1 MLGLKRGTVQLCE
14 HEQAWEIEAQN
25 TILRLKEILG
35 AVIKDIQHVGST
47 SIPSIKAKPIIDIA
61 IAIDDFEDVL
71 LLEEE
76 LKKQGFYYRPKVDL
90 GEQLLFASGSY
101 YDGTGDL
108 QTHFIINMT
117 DRPWRNSDMA
127 RPRKNNIT
135 IDEEIIKQ
143 EEQVSKSKA
152 KYDADV
158 KKLKD
163 LYAKKDE
170 MKKKELLAAVGKS
183 SKTYEEILRFLQGE
197 A

>member
-1 MLGLKRGTVQLCE
+1 M
-14 HEQAWEIEAQN
+14 
-25 TILRLKEILG
+25 
-35 AVIKDIQHVGST
+35 
-47 SIPSIKAKPIIDIA
+47 AK
-61 IAIDDFEDVL
+61 
-71 LLEEE
+71 
-76 LKKQGFYYRPKVDL
+76 
-90 GEQLLFASGSY
+90 
-101 YDGTGDL
+101 
-108 QTHFIINMT
+108 
-117 DRPWRNSDMA
+117 
-127 RPRKNNIT
+127 PRKNNIT

-170 MKKKELLAAVGKS
+170 MKKKELLAAVEKS

>member
-1 MLGLKRGTVQLCE
+1 
-14 HEQAWEIEAQN
+14 
-25 TILRLKEILG
+25 
-35 AVIKDIQHVGST
+35 
-47 SIPSIKAKPIIDIA
+47 
-61 IAIDDFEDVL
+61 
-71 LLEEE
+71 
-76 LKKQGFYYRPKVDL
+76 
-90 GEQLLFASGSY
+90 
-101 YDGTGDL
+101 
-108 QTHFIINMT
+108 
-117 DRPWRNSDMA
+117 MA
-127 RPRKNNIT
+127 RPRKNHIT

-170 MKKKELLAAVGKS
+170 MKKKELLAAVEKS

>member
-1 MLGLKRGTVQLCE
+1 
-14 HEQAWEIEAQN
+14 
-25 TILRLKEILG
+25 
-35 AVIKDIQHVGST
+35 
-47 SIPSIKAKPIIDIA
+47 
-61 IAIDDFEDVL
+61 
-71 LLEEE
+71 
-76 LKKQGFYYRPKVDL
+76 
-90 GEQLLFASGSY
+90 
-101 YDGTGDL
+101 
-108 QTHFIINMT
+108 
-117 DRPWRNSDMA
+117 MA

-170 MKKKELLAAVGKS
+170 MKKKELLAAVEKS

>member
-1 MLGLKRGTVQLCE
+1 
-14 HEQAWEIEAQN
+14 
-25 TILRLKEILG
+25 
-35 AVIKDIQHVGST
+35 
-47 SIPSIKAKPIIDIA
+47 
-61 IAIDDFEDVL
+61 
-71 LLEEE
+71 
-76 LKKQGFYYRPKVDL
+76 
-90 GEQLLFASGSY
+90 
-101 YDGTGDL
+101 
-108 QTHFIINMT
+108 
-117 DRPWRNSDMA
+117 MA

-163 LYAKKDE
+163 LDAKKDE
-170 MKKKELLAAVGKS
+170 MKKKELLAAVEKS

>member
-1 MLGLKRGTVQLCE
+1 
-14 HEQAWEIEAQN
+14 
-25 TILRLKEILG
+25 
-35 AVIKDIQHVGST
+35 
-47 SIPSIKAKPIIDIA
+47 
-61 IAIDDFEDVL
+61 
-71 LLEEE
+71 
-76 LKKQGFYYRPKVDL
+76 
-90 GEQLLFASGSY
+90 
-101 YDGTGDL
+101 
-108 QTHFIINMT
+108 
-117 DRPWRNSDMA
+117 MA

-143 EEQVSKSKA
+143 EEQVTKSKA

-170 MKKKELLAAVGKS
+170 MKKKELLAAVEKS

>member
-1 MLGLKRGTVQLCE
+1 
-14 HEQAWEIEAQN
+14 
-25 TILRLKEILG
+25 
-35 AVIKDIQHVGST
+35 
-47 SIPSIKAKPIIDIA
+47 
-61 IAIDDFEDVL
+61 
-71 LLEEE
+71 
-76 LKKQGFYYRPKVDL
+76 
-90 GEQLLFASGSY
+90 
-101 YDGTGDL
+101 
-108 QTHFIINMT
+108 
-117 DRPWRNSDMA
+117 MA

-143 EEQVSKSKA
+143 EEQDSKSKA

-170 MKKKELLAAVGKS
+170 MKKKELLAAVEKS

>member
-1 MLGLKRGTVQLCE
+1 
-14 HEQAWEIEAQN
+14 
-25 TILRLKEILG
+25 
-35 AVIKDIQHVGST
+35 
-47 SIPSIKAKPIIDIA
+47 
-61 IAIDDFEDVL
+61 
-71 LLEEE
+71 
-76 LKKQGFYYRPKVDL
+76 
-90 GEQLLFASGSY
+90 
-101 YDGTGDL
+101 
-108 QTHFIINMT
+108 
-117 DRPWRNSDMA
+117 MA

-170 MKKKELLAAVGKS
+170 MKKKELLAAVEKS
-183 SKTYEEILRFLQGE
+183 SKTYEEILRFLQRE

>member
-1 MLGLKRGTVQLCE
+1 
-14 HEQAWEIEAQN
+14 
-25 TILRLKEILG
+25 
-35 AVIKDIQHVGST
+35 
-47 SIPSIKAKPIIDIA
+47 
-61 IAIDDFEDVL
+61 
-71 LLEEE
+71 
-76 LKKQGFYYRPKVDL
+76 
-90 GEQLLFASGSY
+90 
-101 YDGTGDL
+101 
-108 QTHFIINMT
+108 
-117 DRPWRNSDMA
+117 MA

-163 LYAKKDE
+163 INAKKDE
-170 MKKKELLAAVGKS
+170 MKKKELLAAVEKS